1 MSVNVPS
8 NGTPFWEKTMSEAKH
23 NLQLLVLKHGQKR
36 VMVRR
41 QRSYN
46 VGGTAINKSSTTHRY
61 DKLMLDTACKYF
73 PGIPRDLIT
82 LQTNQLDIC
91 GGYYVDITA
100 EIWEDVVD
108 LLNVVEVTRAQITL
122 PIPPPLYTQWPVPS
136 PDNQSAPNQVHRQNS
151 SYAPRKFYK
160 YLQY

>member
-1 MSVNVPS
+1 MAE
-8 NGTPFWEKTMSEAKH
+8 TKH

-46 VGGTAINKSSTTHRY
+46 
-61 DKLMLDTACKYF
+61 LMLDTTSKYF
-73 PGIPRDLIT
+73 PGIPRYLIT
-82 LQTNQLDIC
+82 LQTNQLNIC
-91 GGYYVDITA
+91 GGYYVEITA

-108 LLNVVEVTRAQITL
+108 LLNVVEVTRAEITL
-122 PIPPPLYTQWPVPS
+122 PIPPSPLYAQWPFPS
-136 PDNQSAPNQVHRQNS
+136 LDNQPAPNQVNRQNS
-151 SYAPRKFYK
+151 SYAPQKFYK